1 MANIGNIAATLSLST
16 AAFRAGVNDA
26 NKGMDSLITKSGAT
40 TSAMGRLDSRMSRG
54 FSGTRNNAFQSIGF
68 GLDDFIQQTQAAGL
82 QAGIRAAGNNITML
96 ASAMGP
102 LATVAAA
109 AGVALAHQLAP
120 ALFEAADGAS
130 QAAEDFGGL
139 NAVLKNI
146 ESRRGL
152 NLKIAGLDTKEEA
165 KSLRESAEIRI
176 QNIKEQQKA
185 AQDYRKQQEEILK
198 QQTSRQKPSLA
209 ARGVADLLS
218 KTNPIAF
225 AFGRDVVANA
235 IGRVGANQIDPSLQS
250 SIDASRK
257 ALADAAKE
265 EGKLANELLAAQNE
279 RSAAMSAFG
288 RLPQDKSQAER
299 FRKEATSLTE
309 RFATDVEKFQK
320 DLVDAIKLRDLGALT
335 TKEFD
340 TLQGRMEKELNK
352 KLLKDQEKSRLSL
365 GGMSEAG
372 TQAAFSTINRSAQI
386 SDNEQKKIADST
398 KKTADNT
405 KQTYQAVKDLALQMT
420 AATIVDF

>member
-40 TSAMGRLDSRMSRG
+40 TGAMGRLDSRMSRG
-54 FSGTRNNAFQSIGF
+54 FSGSRNNAFQSIGF

-96 ASAMGP
+96 VSAMGP

-139 NAVLKNI
+139 DAVLKNI
-146 ESRRGL
+146 EKRRGL
-152 NLKIAGLDTKEEA
+152 DLKIAGLDTKEEA
-165 KSLRESAEIRI
+165 MKLRESADFRI
-176 QNIKEQQKA
+176 GTIKEQQKA
-185 AQDYRKQQEEILK
+185 AESYRKQQEKILSEQK
-198 QQTSRQKPSLA
+198 SRQAPSLLTTVLGA
-209 ARGVADLLS
+209 AAGGAVGD
-218 KTNPIAF
+218 
-225 AFGRDVVANA
+225 AFGVTQAFSRAA
-235 IGRVGANQIDPSLQS
+235 ANQQDPYLQGA
-250 SIDASRK
+250 IDASQK
-257 ALADAAKE
+257 AFDEAVKQ
-265 EGKLANELLAAQNE
+265 EGKLSSELLAAQNE
-279 RSAAMSAFG
+279 RKAAMDAFG
-288 RLPQDKSQAER
+288 RLPQDKSQSEK
-299 FRKEATSLTE
+299 FRKDASSLTE

-340 TLQGRMEKELNK
+340 TLQDRMEKELNK
-352 KLLKDQEKSRLSL
+352 KLLKDSEKSRLAI

-386 SDNEQKKIADST
+386 SDTEQKKIADST